1 MGQFGLWGSQ
11 SWLQAGFPAG
21 LHALKACA
29 QAELPAPQASL
40 RLTLAPARYV
50 LLIGNKGEVIA
61 DQAGE
66 LRNVVGAA
74 RAGDGGAFGEL
85 HRRFFR
91 MVHAV
96 LLARVPAADVDDLAQ
111 EVFLQ
116 AWRQLR
122 ALRDPMAFG
131 GWLRQ
136 IAVYRSADHQRRGH
150 YTEPLDAVAEPVTGR
165 AAGDADSR
173 LLLEEVRRLPEAY
186 RETLLMRFVEG
197 LTGPEIAELTG
208 LTPGSVRVNLHR
220 GVELLRARLKGTT

>member
-1 MGQFGLWGSQ
+1 M
-11 SWLQAGFPAG
+11 
-21 LHALKACA
+21 
-29 QAELPAPQASL
+29 
-40 RLTLAPARYV
+40 
-50 LLIGNKGEVIA
+50 
-61 DQAGE
+61 
-66 LRNVVGAA
+66 VGAA
-74 RAGDGGAFGEL
+74 CAGDGSAFGEL

-122 ALRDPMAFG
+122 ALRDPLAFG

-136 IAVYRSADHQRRGH
+136 IALHQSADHLRRGH
-150 YTEPLDAVAEPVTGR
+150 YTEPLDAIAAEAPP
-165 AAGDADSR
+165 AGANDRDSWF
-173 LLLEEVRRLPEAY
+173 LLAEVRRLPDAY

-220 GVELLRARLKGTT
+220 GVELLRARLKGGT